1 MVIIFDVDGT
11 LVESVKAHAA
21 AWQQVFREFGFDI
34 PFDRIRFQI
43 GKGTDELLKEF
54 LSAEDIE
61 RLEEDISKRRV
72 EVFKTEYM
80 PGVVPF
86 PGVQELFDRLRADG
100 HQVVLGTSAKGE
112 ELERYLKLIGI
123 EEKTDGHS
131 SSDDAERSK
140 PHPDIFE
147 AALAKV
153 DGARPEDALV
163 VGDTPYDAIAAMR
176 GGMRPMGVLCG
187 GFSEQSLR
195 DAGCIAV
202 YSDIG
207 EMLRRYDEVPWS
219 VSKS

>member
-21 AWQQVFREFGFDI
+21 AWQEVFREFGFDV

-61 RLEEDISKRRV
+61 RLGEQIGERRV
-72 EVFKTEYM
+72 EIFKHEYM
-80 PGVVPF
+80 PHIVPF
-86 PGVQELFDRLRADG
+86 PGVRALFDRLRADG

-112 ELERYLKLIGI
+112 ELETYLKLIGI
-123 EEKTDGHS
+123 EDKTDGHT
-131 SSDDAERSK
+131 SSDDAEKSK
-140 PHPDIFE
+140 PHPDIFQ

-153 DGARPEDALV
+153 EGARPEDALV
-163 VGDTPYDAIAAMR
+163 VGDTPYDAMASVR

-202 YSDIG
+202 YSHVA